1 MELKRAVRRYVM
13 SYITYEQQDRIVTIT
28 IDRPERLNALNLA
41 AMREMGACWKRF
53 RDDGSAWAAVLTST
67 GDRAFSVGADLKDDS
82 RTGEEDEREI
92 FEMELELS
100 PRQLGVN
107 KPIVCAI
114 KGHCLGF
121 GWWLAMECDL
131 RVCSRDATLGIPET
145 RVNICPF
152 FGGLVADHL
161 PTAIAMELILTGKP
175 LEAERAYAL
184 GFVNRVVEKEAVDT
198 EARKLAGSILDNAPV
213 SVRRAKELF
222 YRTLPINRG
231 GSLDRAYIIAE
242 QLSKM
247 EDKKEAVSAFKEK
260 RKPQWKE
267 R

>member
-1 MELKRAVRRYVM
+1 MEHIK
-13 SYITYEQQDRIVTIT
+13 YEKQDKIVTIT

-41 AMREMGACWKRF
+41 AMREIGECWKRF
-53 RDDGSAWAAVLTST
+53 QEDASAWVAVLTST
-67 GDRAFSVGADLKDDS
+67 GDRAFSVGADLKDES

-107 KPIVCAI
+107 KPVICAI

-131 RVCSRDATLGIPET
+131 RVASTEAKLGIPET

-161 PTAIAMELILTGKP
+161 PPAIAMELILTGKP
-175 LEAERAYAL
+175 LDAKRAYEL
-184 GFVNRVVEKEAVDT
+184 GFINRVVEKDKVDN
-198 EARKLAGSILDNAPV
+198 EARKLAESIFDNAPV
-213 SVRRAKELF
+213 SVRRAKELY
-222 YRTLPINRG
+222 YRSLATNRSQ
-231 GSLDRAYIIAE
+231 SLDRAYIIAE

-247 EDKKEAVSAFKEK
+247 EDKREAVQAFKEK